1 MVLRRTSTYSR
12 DHLNDITLN
21 YSLAAA
27 CVPIFLNTFLSVVH
41 YFNFHGSFFIF
52 SSTCILTS
60 MSFIQ
65 NSDTD
70 SANDKRQELCK
81 FSDTFISPEL
91 GYSSLQTF
99 SRFLQWIFFC
109 IYIIK
114 EPRIFHFAN
123 VHNSTPG
130 VSSLMKILSLK
141 SEFFHQSTFFLS
153 SFIQR
158 SSFKDDIFINL
169 EIKLK
174 NYITAIYN
182 LHRLLRAHICDKST
196 QITELFPSLLDTS
209 CLNVPSLK

>member
-1 MVLRRTSTYSR
+1 MDLFSYSAQHVFSLPWVLFKIRIPTLRT
-12 DHLNDITLN
+12 
-21 YSLAAA
+21 
-27 CVPIFLNTFLSVVH
+27 
-41 YFNFHGSFFIF
+41 
-52 SSTCILTS
+52 
-60 MSFIQ
+60 
-65 NSDTD
+65 
-70 SANDKRQELCK
+70 ANDKNCVNFPIL
-81 FSDTFISPEL
+81 L
-91 GYSSLQTF
+91 
-99 SRFLQWIFFC
+99 FLQSWDIQAFKRFQDFCNGFFL
-109 IYIIK
+109 YLYIK

-130 VSSLMKILSLK
+130 FSSLMKLLSFIK

-209 CLNVPSLK
+209 CLNVPSLKW